1 MHKWTR
7 CESQQHTAVPVLHYI
22 KTCNVHH
29 CITQTLLTVKLFVK
43 IDFFKKVLYKI
54 FSTNGHITPEHSH
67 RKTNL
72 SNCTPQILLVSS
84 LPATS
89 WLCSEWKA
97 SRDSPWTELTSH
109 EELLSDS
116 PSLLQSAGAL
126 TSTRRTFMALC
137 KGFCVES
144 RAGGPERLRER
155 LWGNC

>member
-43 IDFFKKVLYKI
+43 IDFFKKVLYKM

-97 SRDSPWTELTSH
+97 SRDSLWTELTRH
-109 EELLSDS
+109 KKLLSDS

-155 LWGNC
+155 LLGNC